1 MSDPLGPGDIHND
14 KDEKKK
20 WILFLSQTILD
31 RETMDEDD
39 ETMIKQDN
47 QNDNDDLVSDPLEPG
62 GHG

>member
-1 MSDPLGPGDIHND
+1 MSDPLRPGDIHDD

>member
-1 MSDPLGPGDIHND
+1 MMIEM
-14 KDEKKK
+14 KRKK

-31 RETMDEDD
+31 RETLDEDD

-47 QNDNDDLVSDPLEPG
+47 QNDIDDLVSDPLEPG